1 MFGDPAPSRT
11 DGKISYVRDCP
22 EHFAKVASVA
32 PLLLRL
38 SAPFVRDMSA
48 LPGGITATISEELTR
63 WEAALHAMPGTN
75 AEGVLLRT
83 KGGLRL

>member
-1 MFGDPAPSRT
+1 
-11 DGKISYVRDCP
+11 
-22 EHFAKVASVA
+22 
-32 PLLLRL
+32 LLRL